1 MVGVAIQSCLPFFR
15 EDCNMDALLG
25 IRSKTSYYTGN
36 RAMLTLEKG
45 RGADTV
51 LPSGHSHFSQLPTEP
66 PVHRRLLCAFSVRDR
81 AVKQK

>member
-1 MVGVAIQSCLPFFR
+1 
-15 EDCNMDALLG
+15 
-25 IRSKTSYYTGN
+25 
-36 RAMLTLEKG
+36 MLTLEKG

-81 AVKQK
+81 TVKQKGTCSLFLQRMNVDQ